1 MPEERLDE
9 YLAALDA
16 AADWTPE
23 GICDDH
29 GNAAGYDEYNAW
41 LIAVGRPALSPRS
54 SPSSSR

>member
-23 GICDDH
+23 GGAWDF
-29 GNAAGYDEYNAW
+29 APSYDEWNAQQ
-41 LIAVGRPALSPRS
+41 IANGQPAGDFDKYLHAIGAA
-54 SPSSSR
+54 